1 MSRFIDADALCEEFI
16 KFVRKANNHD
26 FEPTPNWNDAI
37 SIFHSMPTVDVVE
50 VTNGEWLEK
59 EVVDNTD
66 EDFVW
71 KIEQWQS
78 ARCSVCGKYHTTP
91 YMYYFDHF
99 NYCPNCGAKMERRED
114 AN

>member
-1 MSRFIDADALCEEFI
+1 MFEDMRDATPEEQECVRNYI
-16 KFVRKANNHD
+16 KS
-26 FEPTPNWNDAI
+26 I
-37 SIFHSMPTVDVVE
+37 STEMKEVVH
-50 VTNGEWLEK
+50 GEWLEK

-91 YMYYFDHF
+91 YMYYFDDY
-99 NYCPNCGAKMERRED
+99 NYCPHCGAKMTEGRDNEVS
-114 AN
+114 